1 MQSSQLVESFTITLG
16 TAQTR
21 ATHNLRLVVT
31 DENTE
36 IFCPDVQDTG
46 RELAYRAQN
55 ANNLYS
61 NQLSA
66 IVVLVDIKEVQIEMS
81 TSVDKPFNRGW
92 TRYRNG
98 QGSNQALFSRCHQ
111 STEFHFPDIDSQ
123 LQTIENDYV
132 DNQKPVEEGDFFITR
147 HSNLPLTQIVFH
159 LVIDGDAISRIELS
173 SRHAIL
179 SGLRN
184 ILRFTT
190 RYEIGSL
197 SLPLLLLPNY
207 FLEQPEQFFFST
219 VLGAKSNQGSTWL
232 YKRGEVVMKCVKG
245 FLIESSRLGKA
256 GPMERCFNFL
266 LPKNTQI
273 FSAHSGVSEGA
284 ASTAVDTRSGQPQVD
299 LEIAFQQF
307 RGMLVELF
315 RAT

>member
-66 IVVLVDIKEVQIEMS
+66 IVVLVDIKEVQIETS

-98 QGSNQALFSRCHQ
+98 QGSNQGTCYRKILFQRQILNGRAHSDISIFHSALFSRCHQ

-123 LQTIENDYV
+123 LQTIEYDYV

-159 LVIDGDAISRIELS
+159 LVIDGD
-173 SRHAIL
+173 
-179 SGLRN
+179 
-184 ILRFTT
+184 
-190 RYEIGSL
+190 
-197 SLPLLLLPNY
+197 
-207 FLEQPEQFFFST
+207 
-219 VLGAKSNQGSTWL
+219 
-232 YKRGEVVMKCVKG
+232 
-245 FLIESSRLGKA
+245 GKA
-256 GPMERCFNFL
+256 F
-266 LPKNTQI
+266 
-273 FSAHSGVSEGA
+273 H
-284 ASTAVDTRSGQPQVD
+284 
-299 LEIAFQQF
+299 
-307 RGMLVELF
+307 
-315 RAT
+315 